1 METHLGDNGHFLVF
15 IKNGRRSTSNPSQL
29 FHEMRVQREEMLNA
43 VPADIDLT
51 GNLLSTSTESIGVLK
66 SDVSGLNDRLS
77 LLVNRRTNVLG
88 WVS

>member
-1 METHLGDNGHFLVF
+1 METHLGDNGHFLVL
-15 IKNGRRSTSNPSQL
+15 IKNGRRNTSDPSQL

>member
-1 METHLGDNGHFLVF
+1 
-15 IKNGRRSTSNPSQL
+15 
-29 FHEMRVQREEMLNA
+29 MLNA